1 MLKVELV
8 SHSVIV
14 SHFAMWF
21 VFSEM
26 SVLNKAFT
34 LNI

>member
-14 SHFAMWF
+14 SYFAIWF
-21 VFSEM
+21 IFSEM